1 METEMDDLIKEC
13 AEDLIEKP
21 LFPSQEFNF
30 LVLLEIF
37 PFTYRDLK
45 DNQAHPKAHLPIA

>member
-1 METEMDDLIKEC
+1 METDDLIKEC

-21 LFPSQEFNF
+21 LFPSHELYF
-30 LVLLEIF
+30 LVFLEIF

-45 DNQAHPKAHLPIA
+45 ENSSHPTGLKFPA